1 MSRTVFSLDD
11 LVLRRPVDEDAADAL
26 ALCTDPEV
34 ALWNAVPDVVD
45 LETARAWCRRG
56 ADWSDGRH
64 ATWHAAD
71 GITGRLLANCSLYA
85 IDLDDRTARIGYR
98 VAPWARGRG
107 VARVVVDA
115 VTRWGFTDLGLARVT
130 LEHTV
135 ANEASC
141 RVALAAGYRLEG
153 VLRSSY
159 VDGNGLRHDD
169 HVHGRLVT
177 DEYPD
182 LGHHPLLL
190 L

>member
-1 MSRTVFSLDD
+1 VTGAVFSLDD
-11 LVLRRPVDEDAADAL
+11 LVLRRPADEDAADAL
-26 ALCTDPEV
+26 ALCSDPEV

-45 LETARAWCRRG
+45 LETALAWCRRG

-71 GITGRLLANCSLYA
+71 GVTGRLLANCSLYA
-85 IDLDDRTARIGYR
+85 VDLDDRTARIGYR

-107 VARVVVDA
+107 VARLVVDA
-115 VTRWGFTDLGLARVT
+115 VTRWGFADLGLARVT

-141 RVALAAGYRLEG
+141 HVALAAGYRLEG

-177 DEYPD
+177 DDYPD
-182 LGHHPLLL
+182 LGHHPAMLL
-190 L
+190 

>member
-1 MSRTVFSLDD
+1 MEFSVDD

-26 ALCTDPEV
+26 AICTDPDV

-45 LETARAWCRRG
+45 LESARDWCRRR

-64 ATWHAAD
+64 ASWHAAD
-71 GITGRLLANCSLYA
+71 AVTGRLLATCSLYG
-85 IDLDDRTARIGYR
+85 IDQAERTARIGYV

-115 VTRWGFTDLGLARVT
+115 VTRWAFTDLGLVRVS
-130 LEHTV
+130 LEHAV

-141 RVALAAGYRLEG
+141 HVALAAGYRLEG

-177 DEYPD
+177 DPYPD
-182 LGHHPLLL
+182 LGHHPVVL
-190 L
+190 